1 MDLKKIGIL
10 LIFVGVVISIVFV
23 NTREI
28 LIPGLTIT
36 VIGFFITLLGFIGAI
51 KRRKIVSDR
60 LNDDVVTI
68 LQPLITK
75 YSNLN
80 KQYKQEYSDE
90 EYSKKRLELN
100 KSLEKEIYQS
110 LPYLESRE
118 IKNIVIQFSKEQDKM
133 N

>member
-100 KSLEKEIYQS
+100 KSLEKEISQS

-133 N
+133 D

>member
-60 LNDDVVTI
+60 LNDDVVNI

-100 KSLEKEIYQS
+100 KSLEKEISQS

>member
-100 KSLEKEIYQS
+100 KSLEKEISQS